1 MVVPSHVRKY
11 IIQWRRKRSSKLE
24 PSFPAAVSWR
34 FDLWISISDLTKA
47 HGGRRI
53 CAYRGLPANL
63 NNFPEVVR
71 IKVIR
76 NGSPPLAIAQPALLS
91 LHSDILAILIS
102 IYSADQILDPR

>member
-1 MVVPSHVRKY
+1 LFKHHDFHSSNGGFSAGVSPASPSHHGSHQGFFLH
-11 IIQWRRKRSSKLE
+11 ISSLHLD
-24 PSFPAAVSWR
+24 F
-34 FDLWISISDLTKA
+34 KA
-47 HGGRRI
+47 YFKSQQLHIFIFKEG
-53 CAYRGLPANL
+53 N
-63 NNFPEVVR
+63 VR

>member
-1 MVVPSHVRKY
+1 VSVVT
-11 IIQWRRKRSSKLE
+11 I
-24 PSFPAAVSWR
+24 
-34 FDLWISISDLTKA
+34 
-47 HGGRRI
+47 
-53 CAYRGLPANL
+53 
-63 NNFPEVVR
+63 VR